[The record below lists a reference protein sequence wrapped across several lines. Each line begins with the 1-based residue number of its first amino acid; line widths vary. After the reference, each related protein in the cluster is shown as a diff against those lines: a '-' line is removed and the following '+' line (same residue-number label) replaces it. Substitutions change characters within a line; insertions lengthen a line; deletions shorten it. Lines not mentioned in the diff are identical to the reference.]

1 MTRSLF
7 CFKLVTPTPVLG
19 AHVHFRAALVPRA
32 PGWMACVFDFGRLSY
47 FQVCLDLF
55 CFGRKASF
63 VTGMATSSTLSRR
76 LTASAVCVAW
86 LLAVLTCASFGQPMA
101 PDEPVVSHELANG
114 VSGGHADT
122 DLCCKALGDSATV
135 LQVLKNVRP
144 DLVQAP
150 SPLIA
155 IAETL
160 RTEQLSARPLER
172 PPPVVNLRT
181 RAKRLIAFSSHAPPA
196 FHI

>member
-1 MTRSLF
+1 
-7 CFKLVTPTPVLG
+7 
-19 AHVHFRAALVPRA
+19 
-32 PGWMACVFDFGRLSY
+32 
-47 FQVCLDLF
+47 
-55 CFGRKASF
+55 
-63 VTGMATSSTLSRR
+63 
-76 LTASAVCVAW
+76 
-86 LLAVLTCASFGQPMA
+86 MA